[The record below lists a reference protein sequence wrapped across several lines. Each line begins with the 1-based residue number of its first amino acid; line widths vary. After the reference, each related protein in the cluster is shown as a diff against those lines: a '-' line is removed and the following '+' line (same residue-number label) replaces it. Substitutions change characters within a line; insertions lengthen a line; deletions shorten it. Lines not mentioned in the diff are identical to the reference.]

1 MTVNFSKKSF
11 LTKRRGNRKPGRAYG
26 FPSPARAPLWPTA
39 AAGSLCSAR
48 MGLRDPG
55 QQRWWGW
62 RWEPWRG
69 LREVGGAWGGAWGGP
84 DQRQP
89 GRAVREELPSWVAS
103 GFHFEEA

>member
-69 LREVGGAWGGAWGGP
+69 LREVGGAWGGAGAGPAPAGEGG
-84 DQRQP
+84 QR
-89 GRAVREELPSWVAS
+89 GIALLG
-103 GFHFEEA
+103 GFWLSL